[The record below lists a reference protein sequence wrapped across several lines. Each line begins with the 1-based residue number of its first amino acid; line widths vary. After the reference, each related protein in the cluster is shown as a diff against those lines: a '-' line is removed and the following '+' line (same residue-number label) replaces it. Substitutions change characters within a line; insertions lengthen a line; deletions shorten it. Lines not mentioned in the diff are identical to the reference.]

1 MSLCISTI
9 IDKISQY
16 ILENKLPVVVKAL
29 PQSQHDVFR
38 FGIRGPMLFDD
49 TSSADA
55 TTVRNPLISSN
66 LEEIAEI
73 ACALQVRKDYTNVTS
88 ISYLF

>member
-16 ILENKLPVVVKAL
+16 IVENKLPVVAKAL
-29 PQSQHDVFR
+29 PQSQQDLFR
-38 FGIRGPMLFDD
+38 FGIWGLMLFDD

-55 TTVRNPLISSN
+55 TNVRNSLVSSN

-73 ACALQVRKDYTNVTS
+73 ACALQVRKDDTNVTL
-88 ISYLF
+88 ISFLF